1 MDIGSLRAL
10 ESGYF
15 RLKEVVVVSLI
26 GVLRFESIDL
36 AGLGPELG
44 LKYFP
49 VPMAG
54 PGFGL

>member
-1 MDIGSLRAL
+1 MRAL